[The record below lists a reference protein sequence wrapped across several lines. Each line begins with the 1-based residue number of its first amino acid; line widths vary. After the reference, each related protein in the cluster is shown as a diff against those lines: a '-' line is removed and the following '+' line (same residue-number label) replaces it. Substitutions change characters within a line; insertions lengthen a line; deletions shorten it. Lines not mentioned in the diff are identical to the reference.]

1 MNKLDHKRFHVIQ
14 LILITSLITSLCSAR
29 ENPFFT
35 TSANPSN
42 TVSSQKNN
50 HKPPLTSMTY
60 NFPSNARVLKEAS
73 FTFQNLDG
81 SIETRKIEIDHSIDW
96 RLPMILSQQTNK
108 HSEIASQ
115 PIPTNNS
122 SLTTAHKIDFIHF
135 IPSKNNLLVQTKNTM
150 VRSFTL
156 SDPSSVIIDF
166 RHNGLFDPMLAK
178 VNTAP
183 FVNVK
188 VAKHKD
194 LARVTLLLDGNHE
207 CKALKET
214 NGVNVMCK

>member
-1 MNKLDHKRFHVIQ
+1 
-14 LILITSLITSLCSAR
+14 
-29 ENPFFT
+29 
-35 TSANPSN
+35 
-42 TVSSQKNN
+42 
-50 HKPPLTSMTY
+50 
-60 NFPSNARVLKEAS
+60 
-73 FTFQNLDG
+73 
-81 SIETRKIEIDHSIDW
+81 
-96 RLPMILSQQTNK
+96 
-108 HSEIASQ
+108 
-115 PIPTNNS
+115 
-122 SLTTAHKIDFIHF
+122 
-135 IPSKNNLLVQTKNTM
+135 

-178 VNTAP
+178 LNTAP

-214 NGVNVMCK
+214 NGVNVVCK